1 MIKIV
6 DLNLIKDELA
16 FTDTRIGQ
24 MLVYKNDYII
34 SYALMTLGE
43 YCHQE
48 IDIMCLYLNKD
59 SLYLDIG
66 TNIGYHA
73 KAVHLQSGG
82 CNVLAFE
89 PHPTHFRVAE
99 YNCINLPIVIYNAAV
114 GDGSTTSTTIS
125 DFDVSKSE
133 NYGEVKMIEGT
144 GITVPLLKI
153 DDLELLKCD
162 VMKLDVENQELAV
175 LKGSTKTIKKFKPVI
190 FYEAIPDS
198 DYIGAFDFLSR
209 RGYNQYWC
217 PIIYQHDKT
226 YRKSDIVDFGMM
238 GVVNIL
244 AVPKDKEQPANLLK
258 VSRNEKFNEAVYK
271 FKKKTGTL

>member
-1 MIKIV
+1 MNNHT

-16 FTDTRIGQ
+16 LTDTKIGQ
-24 MLVYKNDYII
+24 MLIYKNDYII
-34 SYALMTLGE
+34 SYALMALGE

-48 IDIMCLYLNKD
+48 IDIMCTYLNKD

-82 CNVLAFE
+82 CSVIAFE

-99 YNCINLPIVIYNAAV
+99 YNCSNLSIAIFNAAV
-114 GDGSTTSTTIS
+114 GDGSTSTTTIS
-125 DFDVSKSE
+125 DFDVSKSD
-133 NYGEVKMIEGT
+133 NYGEVKMIEGE
-144 GITVPLLKI
+144 GITVPLITI
-153 DDLELLKCD
+153 DDLDLIKCD
-162 VMKLDVENQELAV
+162 VMKIDVENQELAV
-175 LKGSTKTIKKFKPVI
+175 LKGSTKTIKKYKPVI

-198 DYIGAFDFLSR
+198 DYIQAFDFLSK
-209 RGYNQYWC
+209 RGYKQYWC
-217 PIIYQHDKT
+217 SIIYQHDNT
-226 YRKSDIVDFGMM
+226 YKKSDIVNFEMM

-244 AVPKDKEQPANLLK
+244 AVPKDKEQPTNLLK
-258 VSRNEKFNEAVYK
+258 VKRNEKFNEAVYK

>member
-1 MIKIV
+1 MNNLT

-34 SYALMTLGE
+34 SYALMILGE
-43 YCHQE
+43 YCHKE
-48 IDIMCLYLNKD
+48 IDIMCAFLNKD
-59 SLYLDIG
+59 SIYLDIG

-73 KAVHLQSGG
+73 KAVHMQSGG
-82 CNVLAFE
+82 CNVIAFE

-99 YNCINLPIVIYNAAV
+99 FNCRGFPITIYNAAV
-114 GDGSTTSTTIS
+114 GDGSTSTTTIS

-144 GITVPLLKI
+144 GITVPLIKI
-153 DDLELLKCD
+153 DDLNLPKCD

-175 LKGSTKTIKKFKPVI
+175 LKGSTNTIKKYKPVI

-198 DYIGAFDFLSR
+198 DYIGAFDFLSKH
-209 RGYNQYWC
+209 GYKQYWC
-217 PIIYQHDKT
+217 SIIYQHDDT
-226 YRKSDIVDFGMM
+226 YRKSDTVNFGTM

-244 AVPKDKEQPANLLK
+244 AVPKDKEQPEHLLK
-258 VSRNEKFNEAVYK
+258 VVRNENFSDAVYK
-271 FKKKTGTL
+271 YKKKIGTL